1 MCENGRAPDQPDG
14 KLLVSFRPFAFPDTL
29 RRAATM
35 DNVFIDVV
43 EPIDPTLLAPSEKEL
58 ERWWAR
64 QNRAGRGTGGGFDTI
79 SIGTSGSDRGSD
91 SDASDCGGLTLRE
104 AQQLVGKRRGDQ
116 PGRLDERFGSGMRVK
131 TKLPLSTPLS
141 AIPGSP
147 GPIRRTREDSASSGE
162 GTMDPSPRSP
172 LDRAAARDAALDL
185 VGSPKR
191 GRPTTT
197 APQLTPATSS
207 SRAGNDA
214 SYASSSRTPVPSI
227 DELAP
232 TTSTSSD
239 GLQCVDLET
248 GVREIIAR
256 ETPVGTSDIS
266 AGGSSALQRMIKK
279 GMDRKIPKPV
289 WTAVGLLWLYA
300 IARLILG
307 A

>member
-1 MCENGRAPDQPDG
+1 MYLFGPSRHFE
-14 KLLVSFRPFAFPDTL
+14 T
-29 RRAATM
+29 RRDFGGM
-35 DNVFIDVV
+35 SDNVFIDVV

-64 QNRAGRGTGGGFDTI
+64 QNRAGKGTGGGFDFN

-104 AQQLVGKRRGDQ
+104 AQQLVGKRRAEH

-131 TKLPLSTPLS
+131 TKLLSATPLS
-141 AIPGSP
+141 AIPAS
-147 GPIRRTREDSASSGE
+147 PIRRTREDSASSAE

-191 GRPTTT
+191 GRPATT
-197 APQLTPATSS
+197 APTLTPATSS

-214 SYASSSRTPVPSI
+214 SYASSRTPVPSI

-239 GLQCVDLET
+239 GLQCVDLEM

-256 ETPVGTSDIS
+256 ETPVGSSDI
-266 AGGSSALQRMIKK
+266 ALGSSALERLVKR

>member
-1 MCENGRAPDQPDG
+1 M
-14 KLLVSFRPFAFPDTL
+14 S
-29 RRAATM
+29 

-64 QNRAGRGTGGGFDTI
+64 QNRAGRGTGGGFDFN

-104 AQQLVGKRRGDQ
+104 AQQLVGKRRAEH

-131 TKLPLSTPLS
+131 TKLLSATPLS
-141 AIPGSP
+141 AIPAS
-147 GPIRRTREDSASSGE
+147 PIRRTREDSASSAE

-191 GRPTTT
+191 GRPATT
-197 APQLTPATSS
+197 APTLNPATSS

-214 SYASSSRTPVPSI
+214 SYASSGTQVQSI

-232 TTSTSSD
+232 TTSISSD

-256 ETPVGTSDIS
+256 ETPVGTSDI
-266 AGGSSALQRMIKK
+266 ALGGSSALERMIKR